1 MSLYNKVIK
10 KLIENNVTVA
20 TAESCTGGLLAHT
33 FTKNSGVSKIYKTG
47 IICYSNSSKIKNLG
61 ISSLIIN
68 KFGAVSAEVA
78 KYMVNKLQKKEKSSL
93 CISTTGIAGPNGAT
107 RKKPIGLVYIGIKYN
122 SKTYIF
128 KKIFIGSRLQI
139 QKNTVK
145 FIFITLKKLI

>member
-61 ISSLIIN
+61 I
-68 KFGAVSAEVA
+68 K
-78 KYMVNKLQKKEKSSL
+78 
-93 CISTTGIAGPNGAT
+93 
-107 RKKPIGLVYIGIKYN
+107 
-122 SKTYIF
+122 
-128 KKIFIGSRLQI
+128 
-139 QKNTVK
+139 
-145 FIFITLKKLI
+145 

>member
-1 MSLYNKVIK
+1 MSTNGIV
-10 KLIENNVTVA
+10 NNTTQRV
-20 TAESCTGGLLAHT
+20 
-33 FTKNSGVSKIYKTG
+33 G
-47 IICYSNSSKIKNLG
+47 IITERFKL
-61 ISSLIIN
+61 
-68 KFGAVSAEVA
+68 FEQVA
-78 KYMVNKLQKKEKSSL
+78 G
-93 CISTTGIAGPNGAT
+93 ISTTGIAGPNGAT